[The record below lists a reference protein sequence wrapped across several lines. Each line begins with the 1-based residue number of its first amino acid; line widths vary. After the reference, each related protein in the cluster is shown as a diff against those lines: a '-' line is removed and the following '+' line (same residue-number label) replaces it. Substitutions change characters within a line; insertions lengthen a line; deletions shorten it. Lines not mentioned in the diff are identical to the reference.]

1 MDFMQGTAI
10 FLKYRLQNMN
20 FLIKKISNIQ
30 LFLSTERGL
39 KTSNFG
45 SKIII
50 PKSGNHCHF
59 FARMRPWLCNLG
71 KVGPSFRKI
80 AILGHI

>member
-30 LFLSTERGL
+30 LFLSTETGL

-59 FARMRPWLCNLG
+59 LPGW
-71 KVGPSFRKI
+71 GPGF
-80 AILGHI
+80 AILAKLVQVLEK